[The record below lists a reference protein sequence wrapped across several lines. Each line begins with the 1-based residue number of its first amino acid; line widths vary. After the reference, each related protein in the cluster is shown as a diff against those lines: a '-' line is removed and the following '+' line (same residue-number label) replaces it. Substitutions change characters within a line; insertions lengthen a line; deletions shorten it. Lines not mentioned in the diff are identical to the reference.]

1 MYLKNIVFNIILVLF
16 PILIYFVYNCYNEVN
31 NNKNKKTALEL
42 SLFTS
47 LYLCLK
53 FGNFEADY
61 NDLLI
66 ICNIPILFAYLKR
79 KEKISIILSLFLIL
93 YSYFNFDIN
102 IYLVISVLLTYFITY
117 VVLRKKIDNKSFIIV
132 TATIQAFI
140 ISFITFININSKV
153 CLTIDI
159 FLLIL
164 VYILLSAFILYLF
177 DIMDKLSGIYLNIK
191 ELERDKQLKNS
202 LFKLTHEIKNPLAVC
217 KGYLT
222 MINIDNKEKTEK
234 YLNIIKQ
241 EIERSLNIMAD
252 FSELNKIKLNKEL
265 IDINMLVEEVYNSLN
280 LLMYNKNITI
290 NYKNNEEIFL
300 SCDYNKIKQ
309 VLINLIKNSYEAI
322 TNEGIID
329 IKTYKDKN
337 SFYIEIKDNGSGMD
351 ENTLDKITEMFYTT
365 KQEGTGLGVVL
376 SNEIIKAHNGTLKYE
391 SKLNQGTKAI
401 IKLPLK

>member
-47 LYLCLK
+47 LYLSLK

>member
-79 KEKISIILSLFLIL
+79 KEKIRKILSLFLIL

-391 SKLNQGTKAI
+391 SKLNRGTKAI

>member
-1 MYLKNIVFNIILVLF
+1 
-16 PILIYFVYNCYNEVN
+16 
-31 NNKNKKTALEL
+31 
-42 SLFTS
+42 
-47 LYLCLK
+47 
-53 FGNFEADY
+53 
-61 NDLLI
+61 
-66 ICNIPILFAYLKR
+66 
-79 KEKISIILSLFLIL
+79 
-93 YSYFNFDIN
+93 
-102 IYLVISVLLTYFITY
+102 
-117 VVLRKKIDNKSFIIV
+117 
-132 TATIQAFI
+132 
-140 ISFITFININSKV
+140 
-153 CLTIDI
+153 
-159 FLLIL
+159 
-164 VYILLSAFILYLF
+164 
-177 DIMDKLSGIYLNIK
+177 
-191 ELERDKQLKNS
+191 
-202 LFKLTHEIKNPLAVC
+202 
-217 KGYLT
+217 
-222 MINIDNKEKTEK
+222 
-234 YLNIIKQ
+234 
-241 EIERSLNIMAD
+241 MAD

>member
-16 PILIYFVYNCYNEVN
+16 PILIYFVYSCYNEVN

-102 IYLVISVLLTYFITY
+102 MYLVISVLLTYFITY

-164 VYILLSAFILYLF
+164 VYILLSAFVLYLF

-280 LLMYNKNITI
+280 LLMNNKNITI
-290 NYKNNEEIFL
+290 NYKNNEEIFI

>member
-337 SFYIEIKDNGSGMD
+337 SFYIEMKDNGSGMD

>member
-16 PILIYFVYNCYNEVN
+16 PILIYFVYSCYNEVN

-47 LYLCLK
+47 LYLSLK

-391 SKLNQGTKAI
+391 SKLNRGTKAI

>member
-31 NNKNKKTALEL
+31 KNKNKKTALEL

-47 LYLCLK
+47 LYLSLK

-391 SKLNQGTKAI
+391 SKLNRGTKAI

>member
-290 NYKNNEEIFL
+290 KYKNNEEIFL

-391 SKLNQGTKAI
+391 SKLNRGTKAI

>member
-164 VYILLSAFILYLF
+164 VYILFSAFILYLF
-177 DIMDKLSGIYLNIK
+177 DIIDKLSGIYLNIK

-202 LFKLTHEIKNPLAVC
+202 LFKLTH
-217 KGYLT
+217 
-222 MINIDNKEKTEK
+222 
-234 YLNIIKQ
+234 
-241 EIERSLNIMAD
+241 
-252 FSELNKIKLNKEL
+252 
-265 IDINMLVEEVYNSLN
+265 
-280 LLMYNKNITI
+280 
-290 NYKNNEEIFL
+290 
-300 SCDYNKIKQ
+300 
-309 VLINLIKNSYEAI
+309 
-322 TNEGIID
+322 
-329 IKTYKDKN
+329 
-337 SFYIEIKDNGSGMD
+337 
-351 ENTLDKITEMFYTT
+351 
-365 KQEGTGLGVVL
+365 
-376 SNEIIKAHNGTLKYE
+376 
-391 SKLNQGTKAI
+391 
-401 IKLPLK
+401 

>member
-16 PILIYFVYNCYNEVN
+16 PILIYFVYSCYNEVN

-309 VLINLIKNSYEAI
+309 LLINLIKNSYEAI

>member
-16 PILIYFVYNCYNEVN
+16 PILIYFVYSCYNEVN

-47 LYLCLK
+47 LYLSLK

-265 IDINMLVEEVYNSLN
+265 IDINMLVEEV
-280 LLMYNKNITI
+280 
-290 NYKNNEEIFL
+290 
-300 SCDYNKIKQ
+300 
-309 VLINLIKNSYEAI
+309 
-322 TNEGIID
+322 
-329 IKTYKDKN
+329 
-337 SFYIEIKDNGSGMD
+337 
-351 ENTLDKITEMFYTT
+351 
-365 KQEGTGLGVVL
+365 
-376 SNEIIKAHNGTLKYE
+376 
-391 SKLNQGTKAI
+391 
-401 IKLPLK
+401 

>member
-16 PILIYFVYNCYNEVN
+16 PILIYFVYSCYNEVN

>member
-322 TNEGIID
+322 TNEGIIY

>member
-16 PILIYFVYNCYNEVN
+16 PILIYFVYSCYNEVN

-140 ISFITFININSKV
+140 ISFITFININSKL

>member
-16 PILIYFVYNCYNEVN
+16 PILIYFVYSCYNEVN
-31 NNKNKKTALEL
+31 NNKNKKNALEL

-140 ISFITFININSKV
+140 ISFIAFININSKV

>member
-16 PILIYFVYNCYNEVN
+16 PILIYFVYSCYNEVN
-31 NNKNKKTALEL
+31 NNKNKKIALEL

-391 SKLNQGTKAI
+391 SKLNRGTKAI

>member
-16 PILIYFVYNCYNEVN
+16 PILIYFVYSCYNEVN

-140 ISFITFININSKV
+140 ISFITFININSKA

>member
-16 PILIYFVYNCYNEVN
+16 PILIYFVYSCYNEVN

-47 LYLCLK
+47 LYLSLK

>member
-16 PILIYFVYNCYNEVN
+16 PILIYFVYSCYNEVN

-164 VYILLSAFILYLF
+164 VYMLLSAFILYLF

-391 SKLNQGTKAI
+391 SKLNRGTKAI

>member
-16 PILIYFVYNCYNEVN
+16 PILIYFVYSCYNEVN

-140 ISFITFININSKV
+140 ISFIAFININSKV

>member
-16 PILIYFVYNCYNEVN
+16 PILIYFVYSCYNEVN

-290 NYKNNEEIFL
+290 NYKNSEEIFL

-391 SKLNQGTKAI
+391 SKLNRGTKAI

>member
-16 PILIYFVYNCYNEVN
+16 PILIYFVYSCYNEVN

-153 CLTIDI
+153 YLTIDI

>member
-265 IDINMLVEEVYNSLN
+265 IDINMLVEEVYNSLYI
-280 LLMYNKNITI
+280 LMYNKNITI

>member
-16 PILIYFVYNCYNEVN
+16 PILIYFVYSCYNEVN

-391 SKLNQGTKAI
+391 SKLNRGTKAI

>member
-47 LYLCLK
+47 LYLSLK

-391 SKLNQGTKAI
+391 SKLNRGTKAI

>member
-140 ISFITFININSKV
+140 ISFIAFININSKV

-391 SKLNQGTKAI
+391 SKLNRGTKAI

>member
-391 SKLNQGTKAI
+391 SKLNRGTKAI